1 MVNAGAR
8 SLSPRKHD
16 SRTEAI
22 TDAKRGHA
30 VEVKQGSQLDEIL
43 WTDLREFDLSVRLEN
58 CMQNANIKYVGELV
72 QKTEEALLKL
82 KNFGPK
88 SLREVKKLL
97 AGMELP
103 GTQLQLGMQLEG
115 WPGTPPL
122 KGWPAASLPPV
133 IVNMNAGASVAQ
145 VDDARHISTLGALV
159 RELTADGK
167 AVPPGIFNVFDEAGN
182 EVGDAET
189 KQLKHDQDRQE
200 RDPLDH
206 DKTIIKALAA
216 ADRALDDVHEAHVRE
231 LAELARAAILP
242 YFSEK
247 RLTYRVSTSV
257 DTWYIEN
264 ERGRC
269 IMDDALPAHVRAV
282 LDFPVSRRPPYY
294 ICLGFCVEEIKSTD
308 WIEQQPSKKSSMR
321 SK

>member
-1 MVNAGAR
+1 MTAAER
-8 SLSPRKHD
+8 ER
-16 SRTEAI
+16 
-22 TDAKRGHA
+22 A
-30 VEVKQGSQLDEIL
+30 VEVKQGSQLDEML
-43 WTDLREFDLSVRLEN
+43 WTDLREFDLSVRVEN

-72 QKTEEALLKL
+72 QKSEEALLKL

-88 SLREVKKLL
+88 ALWEVKKLL

-103 GTQLQLGMQLEG
+103 GVQLQLGMQLDG
-115 WPGTPPL
+115 WPGTPPFRDR
-122 KGWPAASLPPV
+122 PAPSLPHV
-133 IVNMNAGASVAQ
+133 LVNMNASAPVAQ
-145 VDDARHISTLGALV
+145 KAGAQHTSTLGALV

-167 AVPPGIFNVFDEAGN
+167 TVPTGIFNVFDEAG
-182 EVGDAET
+182 DAEN
-189 KQLKHDQDRQE
+189 KPLKDNVERQE

-282 LDFPVSRRPPYY
+282 LDFPVSRRAPYY
-294 ICLGFCVEEIKSTD
+294 TCLGFCVKAIKATD
-308 WIEQQPSKKSSMR
+308 WLAASKKSPKR
-321 SK
+321 SR